1 MDEVVLVHGL
11 WYRCWSMAWLKR
23 RLQRAG
29 YRVRCF
35 GYPTLAQAPEQSAR
49 ALSDFC
55 ARSEAGVMH
64 LVGHSLGGLVILAM
78 LGQGVYRPTGRLLL
92 LGTPLAGSSVARRM
106 AAWPGGSR
114 ILGQS
119 GDLLAGGAVAAGG
132 AWTCGMIAGTRGI
145 GLGRLSGVRLGPGDG
160 TVALDETR
168 HQMVSERLELP
179 VSHTGLLVSRAVA
192 EEAAQFLASGHFRQL

>member
-49 ALSDFC
+49 ALADFC
-55 ARSEAGVMH
+55 ARSEANVVH

-78 LGQGVYRPTGRLLL
+78 LGQGAYHPTGRLLL
-92 LGTPLAGSSVARRM
+92 LGTPLAGSSVVRRI

-114 ILGQS
+114 ILGQAREF
-119 GDLLAGGAVAAGG
+119 LAAGASATG
-132 AWTCGMIAGTRGI
+132 A
-145 GLGRLSGVRLGPGDG
+145 
-160 TVALDETR
+160 
-168 HQMVSERLELP
+168 
-179 VSHTGLLVSRAVA
+179 
-192 EEAAQFLASGHFRQL
+192 